1 MLSFWRVTFSSIY
14 PFPARHRALD
24 KSDGWS
30 EVCTYIGIAFVP
42 ILKPFI
48 ISVWFIQDTWSKS
61 VKRKKIDQ
69 EFVPNKQ
76 KKIEESPTPEDANS
90 PDSTNCEEFVPEKQE
105 EIEEILTAED
115 LNLIDL
121 TNCQTAEQFEDRV
134 VALQKFIRTK
144 KEHRKRIA
152 KKIAVMEEK
161 GLDANNKKRHTEM
174 HAEKLIIQQR
184 IQKLNEALKI
194 GLDKLKQMNVKPSK
208 ASKNKKEMDASKIED
223 KVDDK
228 KEINVKTSKNEKAMK
243 ASKIENEVTD
253 KKEKKAKKNVDK
265 IKEVK
270 VLDSLKP
277 VIDVPSAKDFWTLD
291 TGVIADKRKE
301 EESSSSEE
309 EVFLNF

>member
-1 MLSFWRVTFSSIY
+1 M
-14 PFPARHRALD
+14 
-24 KSDGWS
+24 
-30 EVCTYIGIAFVP
+30 
-42 ILKPFI
+42 
-48 ISVWFIQDTWSKS
+48 WFIQDTWSKS

-115 LNLIDL
+115 ISLIDL

-161 GLDANNKKRHTEM
+161 GLDAKNKKRHTEM